1 FRSFPVRRAPWR
13 NLLRSLRPD
22 LIEVGDPYMTAW
34 AALDAGR
41 RLDVPVIGFYHSDLP
56 LLVGNRFG
64 HWLGANLN
72 GYVARLYGSFD
83 RVLAPS
89 QAMAS
94 KLIALGVRNVYVQP
108 LGVDLETFQP
118 SRRDPGLR
126 EGIGR
131 ETCRQRGDRS

>member
-1 FRSFPVRRAPWR
+1 
-13 NLLRSLRPD
+13 
-22 LIEVGDPYMTAW
+22 W

-126 EGIGR
+126 EELGLADDTRLLIFAGR
-131 ETCRQRGDRS
+131 GWGEEALGVLLGPARQRGDDSHRSWA